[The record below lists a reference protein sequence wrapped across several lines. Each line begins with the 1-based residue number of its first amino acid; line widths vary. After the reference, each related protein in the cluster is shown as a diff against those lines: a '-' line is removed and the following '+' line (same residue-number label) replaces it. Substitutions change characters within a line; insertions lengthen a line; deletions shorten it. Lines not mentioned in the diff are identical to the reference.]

1 MNNLGKMI
9 KQQRMA
15 FLLTITELAKA
26 SGVSSSHLGRIERG
40 ERLPSAHVLRRIA
53 KPLGFGESELFT
65 IAGFLSPALSDD
77 AKEEAGYTISRLD
90 GYVARVLAKEP
101 FRVQRC
107 VIEILSILKSLP
119 QNMERE

>member
-1 MNNLGKMI
+1 
-9 KQQRMA
+9 MA